1 MSAVKIF
8 HTADLH
14 IGAELSYLGIKATER
29 RFEVASVFSKIV
41 GYCKDNNVEICL
53 ISGDLFDSNTAAAE
67 FAPSVFEYI
76 ASAPDV
82 RFLYVAGNH
91 DPLDASS
98 PMKSSALPEN
108 LYVFGTEYE
117 VKEFADIGV
126 RVIGRS
132 FAHSSI
138 EAAEFST
145 VLPQDEFVNIML
157 LHADLG
163 ADKSS
168 PYNPIGKEFIEN
180 SGVNYLA
187 LGHIHKRT
195 GISKLG
201 GTYLSYPGSPEGQGF
216 DEEGV
221 HGGYC
226 GTLTKDSCELSFVK
240 LSRRVHRIETIDVS
254 SAISSINAADIVL
267 KKLSDTYG
275 EGYENDLYKIIL
287 TGSINEGVTLKNA
300 EILQILK
307 DKLYF
312 VKVKDSTKKAYDL
325 EQLKN
330 EVSLKGVFVNK
341 MLGKIAVANEEDKP
355 IFESALYLGL
365 NAFDSEVAYS
375 ED

>member
-1 MSAVKIF
+1 MSTVKIF

-14 IGAELSYLGIKATER
+14 IGAEVSYLGSKATER
-29 RFEVASVFSKIV
+29 RFEVVSVFSKIV

-53 ISGDLFDSNTAAAE
+53 IAGDLFDSNTAAAE

-76 ASAPDV
+76 SSAPEV
-82 RFLYVAGNH
+82 KFLYVAGNH
-91 DPLDASS
+91 DPLDAAS

-117 VKEFADIGV
+117 IKEFRDLGV

-132 FAHSSI
+132 FAHSSMKPC
-138 EAAEFST
+138 EFNT
-145 VLPQDEFVNIML
+145 VLPEDGFVNIML

-163 ADKSS
+163 ADKNS

-180 SGVNYLA
+180 SGVDYLA

-201 GTYLSYPGSPEGQGF
+201 STYLSYPGSPEGQGF

-221 HGGYC
+221 HGGYA
-226 GTLTKDSCELSFVK
+226 GILSKDSCELSFVK
-240 LSRRVHRIETIDVS
+240 LCRRVHRTEKIDVS
-254 SAISSINAADIVL
+254 SVTSSINAADIVL
-267 KKLSDTYG
+267 KKLFVTYG
-275 EGYENDLYKIIL
+275 EGFENDLYKIIL
-287 TGSINEGVTLKNA
+287 MGSLDQSITLKTA

-312 VKVKDSTKKAYDL
+312 VKVKDRTKKAYDL
-325 EQLKN
+325 DLLKN
-330 EVSLKGVFVNK
+330 EVSLRGVFVKK
-341 MLGKIAVANEEDKP
+341 MLQKIAAANETDKP
-355 IFESALYLGL
+355 IYESALYLGL
-365 NAFDSEVAYS
+365 GAFDSEVAYN